1 MAEAKSEGSGTSLG
15 VQWLRLHASNAET
28 MASIPDWGTK
38 IPHAVWPK
46 KKSKEMKISHLEGS
60 KGGMALLSGT
70 RLVVLSPIAKST
82 SPMFPIPLSGTT
94 THTGNLIIGLLP
106 PSSHPIQSIGSDH
119 FPNSFLLLLVWA
131 SQVALVVKGPPASTG
146 EAIQSWVR
154 KVLWRRK
161 WQPTPVFLPRKSMD
175 RGAWWAT
182 VHSIAKSWTQLK
194 QLST

>member
-46 KKSKEMKISHLEGS
+46 KKRKEMKISHLEGS

-131 SQVALVVKGPPASTG
+131 SQVALVVKGPPANTG
-146 EAIQSWVR
+146 HRGSIPR
-154 KVLWRRK
+154 LGRFPWRRARH
-161 WQPTPVFLPRKSMD
+161 PTPVFLPGESHGQRSLAD
-175 RGAWWAT
+175 CGP
-182 VHSIAKSWTQLK
+182 
-194 QLST
+194 